1 MIVIICGLPGVGKT
15 SLARDLAP
23 LINAIVLS
31 TDKIRKELIPYPR
44 YSREE
49 RRLVYDVM
57 LLLAKYLHNA
67 GINCI
72 LDATFNR
79 ESSRT
84 EAKKKLAL
92 NSSQVH
98 MVECICPENIIISRL
113 RTRKND
119 FSDADVSIYK
129 NMKRIYEPVK
139 EPHIVVDTT
148 IPSNIN
154 AKEIAKKL
162 LKSYDDQ

>member
-98 MVECICPENIIISRL
+98 MVECICPENIIVSRL

-139 EPHIVVDTT
+139 EPHIVVDTA